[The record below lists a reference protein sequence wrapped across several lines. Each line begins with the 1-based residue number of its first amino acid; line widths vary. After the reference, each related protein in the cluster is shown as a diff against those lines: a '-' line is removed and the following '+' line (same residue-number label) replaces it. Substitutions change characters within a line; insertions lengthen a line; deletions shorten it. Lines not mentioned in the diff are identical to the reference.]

1 MHSRWTA
8 PSETLM
14 RISID
19 SNGNS
24 QTDRIRDLL
33 HFNLSAFEADILR
46 IHISLKE
53 DDDKQGSKLS
63 LCRVVTHLR
72 SRQSIA
78 IEEIQSSENLALRR
92 AIERTGRTLSRRY
105 LSRTLPY

>member
-1 MHSRWTA
+1 
-8 PSETLM
+8 
-14 RISID
+14 
-19 SNGNS
+19 
-24 QTDRIRDLL
+24 
-33 HFNLSAFEADILR
+33 
-46 IHISLKE
+46 
-53 DDDKQGSKLS
+53 
-63 LCRVVTHLR
+63 VVTHLR